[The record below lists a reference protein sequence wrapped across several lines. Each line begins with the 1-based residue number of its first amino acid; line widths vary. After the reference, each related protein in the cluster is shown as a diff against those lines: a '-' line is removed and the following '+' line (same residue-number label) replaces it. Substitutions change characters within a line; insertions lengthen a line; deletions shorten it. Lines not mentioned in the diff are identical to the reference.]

1 MTDQSVPEPQDDA
14 NLIEVAAFLSNLYG
28 TRRETI
34 YKRLV
39 AGWSPEK
46 AAKTPVFSQTA
57 SIPTSAP
64 ARGSV
69 SRKQLLEYKG
79 ERRTVSSWAARMHM
93 SPGTLTAR
101 LNAGWSIKKALTQPL
116 RTKKEAARRAANS
129 RARKQSNKPKKMLF
143 RRFGRLLVADQSTPD
158 RHGNRRFECHCD
170 CGNTVFLLGS
180 NLRSRFT
187 QSCGCIQRDK
197 IRKRQAQEIEQM
209 EQHISTLQWSE
220 DPHAKKLL
228 RGLIV
233 RLRKW
238 RAKVRVFE
246 E

>member
-1 MTDQSVPEPQDDA
+1 MTDQSVPEPRDDA

-28 TRRETI
+28 TPRETI
-34 YKRLV
+34 HKRLA

-46 AAKTPVFSQTA
+46 AAKTPVFSLTTPL
-57 SIPTSAP
+57 PTSAP
-64 ARGSV
+64 AQGSV

-79 ERRTVSSWAARMHM
+79 EKRTVSSWAVRMHM
-93 SPGTLTAR
+93 SPQTLTAR
-101 LNAGWSIKKALTQPL
+101 LNAGWSIKRALTQPL
-116 RTKKEAARRAANS
+116 RTKKEAARRARNN

-143 RRFGRLLVADQSTPD
+143 RRFGRLMVADQSTPD

-197 IRKRQAQEIEQM
+197 IRKRQAQEIEQL
-209 EQHISTLQWSE
+209 EQQISTLQWSE
-220 DPHAKKLL
+220 EPDDKKLL
-228 RGLIV
+228 RKLVV